1 MRVELII
8 SSFLTK
14 LYTRLAPHQYGPRSK
29 TFYDGVEDLVT
40 KMITFQKSNYMDRS
54 VE

>member
-8 SSFLTK
+8 SSLQDWRLTNLALEAK
-14 LYTRLAPHQYGPRSK
+14 L
-29 TFYDGVEDLVT
+29 FMMGVEDLVT